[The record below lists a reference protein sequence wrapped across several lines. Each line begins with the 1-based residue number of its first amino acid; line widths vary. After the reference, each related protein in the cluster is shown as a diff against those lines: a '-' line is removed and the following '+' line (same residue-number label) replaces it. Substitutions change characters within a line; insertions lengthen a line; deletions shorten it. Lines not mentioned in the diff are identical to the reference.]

1 MAGIIANSPATA
13 GRLWR
18 LAHQGGWYPRAASC
32 CCATGAPFVPP
43 SRTSDTL
50 PAAGPLPARWPRL
63 LLQRM
68 RHLFW
73 LKFLGVS
80 GFMWLFF
87 IAYFH
92 LLRHPV
98 RPVTEM
104 PLTALDH
111 WIAFEPSAMAAY
123 VSLWLY
129 VGIPAG
135 LMATLRQLI
144 VYGLWAAALCGAGL
158 AVFYVFPT
166 AIPPPQLPADVA
178 SYPGFALLQG
188 VDAAGNACPSLH
200 VATAVFSAIWI
211 ERLLRDVRAPWPL
224 RCINWAW
231 VLLIVHSTLAIKQ
244 HVVLDA
250 VAGVALALLMALPSL
265 RWFPHTPRASRD

>member
-1 MAGIIANSPATA
+1 M
-13 GRLWR
+13 
-18 LAHQGGWYPRAASC
+18 
-32 CCATGAPFVPP
+32 PP

-50 PAAGPLPARWPRL
+50 PAAASPPVRWTQPLL
-63 LLQRM
+63 HRM
-68 RHLFW
+68 QHLFW

-80 GFMWLFF
+80 GFMWIFF
-87 IAYFH
+87 IGYFH
-92 LLRHPV
+92 VLRHPV
-98 RPVTEM
+98 RPLTEM

-111 WIAFEPSAMAAY
+111 WIVFEPAAMAAY

-135 LMATLRQLI
+135 LMASLRQLV
-144 VYGLWAAALCGAGL
+144 VYGLWIAALCATGL

-178 SYPGFALLQG
+178 RYPGFAILQG

-211 ERLLRDVRAPWPL
+211 ERLLRDVGMPWPL
-224 RCINWAW
+224 RSINWAW
-231 VLLIVHSTLAIKQ
+231 VLLIVYSTLAIKQ

-250 VAGVALALLMALPSL
+250 VAGVALALLFAVPSL
-265 RWFPHTPRASRD
+265 RWFPHTLGRASSARGAVPGR

>member
-1 MAGIIANSPATA
+1 M
-13 GRLWR
+13 
-18 LAHQGGWYPRAASC
+18 
-32 CCATGAPFVPP
+32 PP
-43 SRTSDTL
+43 SPTSVT
-50 PAAGPLPARWPRL
+50 PPVAGALPARWTQP

-68 RHLFW
+68 RYLFW

-80 GFMWLFF
+80 GFMWIFF
-87 IAYFH
+87 VGYFH
-92 LLRHPV
+92 LLRNPV

-144 VYGLWAAALCGAGL
+144 VYGLWIAGLCITGL
-158 AVFYVFPT
+158 AVFYFFPT
-166 AIPPPQLPADVA
+166 AIPPPQLPANVA
-178 SYPGFALLQG
+178 SYPGFAILQG

-211 ERLLRDVRAPWPL
+211 ERLLRDVGAPWPL
-224 RCINWAW
+224 RSINGVW
-231 VLLIVHSTLAIKQ
+231 VLLIVYSTLAIKQ

-250 VAGVALALLMALPSL
+250 VAGVALALLFAVPSL
-265 RWFPHTPRASRD
+265 RWFPHALRTPAR